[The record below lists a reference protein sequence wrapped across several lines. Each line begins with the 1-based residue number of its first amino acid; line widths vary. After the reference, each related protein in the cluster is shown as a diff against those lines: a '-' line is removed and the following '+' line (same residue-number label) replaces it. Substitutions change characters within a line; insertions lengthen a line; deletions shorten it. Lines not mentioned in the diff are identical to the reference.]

1 MERVGKR
8 EAAWATALILF
19 ALYLSLLENFIPKP
33 FPWMKIGLA
42 NIAAIIAVEKFGIKF
57 AIEVTVL
64 RIAIYGIF
72 FSTIFTPGFIISF
85 CAGIASTA
93 VMALLYSSRKFSTV
107 AVSSAAGVVHNV
119 VQMIVVYLLLFRNIN
134 IMERGTMMFV
144 FIFLAAGGVNGIITG
159 VAAVKIIGSS
169 KLKRVK
175 Q

>member
-1 MERVGKR
+1 MDRDGKR

-72 FSTIFTPGFIISF
+72 FSTVFTPGFIISF
-85 CAGIASTA
+85 FAGVASTA

-107 AVSSAAGVVHNV
+107 ALSSAAGVVHNI
-119 VQMIVVYLLLFRNIN
+119 VQMMVVYLLLFRNIN
-134 IMERGTMMFV
+134 IMERGTMLFI
-144 FIFLAAGGVNGIITG
+144 FIFLAAGCINGIITG
-159 VAAVKIIGSS
+159 VAAVKIIGNSN
-169 KLKRVK
+169 RR
-175 Q
+175 